1 MIKKRLPFIQ
11 HDSVVRG
18 VKSGIAAQSPRS
30 PDVNE
35 MSEFQ

>member
-18 VKSGIAAQSPRS
+18 VKTGIAAQSPRT
-30 PDVNE
+30 PENIE
-35 MSEFQ
+35 ISEFQ